1 MLWPRIAEIQ
11 AEQPRRLTIRRIGWL
26 EAVSAPCLY
35 GGEETRETLGA
46 ELCIVHGPEWQA
58 RRIVAGNVW
67 EAALLAWLWRPR
79 DARAAAAA
87 LRDLLDRELW
97 APARFV
103 REGDGDPDPGKRA
116 YGNAWRFAVAGVRH
130 GFGHP
135 SRRAKNSVWDAS
147 AAEVISHCVCAAE
160 LDRVAEFEARDEV
173 DALLAR
179 QTVKPSNRQTD

>member
-11 AEQPRRLTIRRIGWL
+11 AEQPRRLTLRRLGWL
-26 EAVSAPCLY
+26 EAVSAPCVF
-35 GGEETRETLGA
+35 GGEETRATLGA
-46 ELCIVHGPEWQA
+46 ELCIVHGPAWMA
-58 RRIVAGNVW
+58 RRIVGGNIW
-67 EAALLAWLWRPR
+67 EAALIAWLWRPR

-87 LRDLLDRELW
+87 LREFLDRELW

-103 REGDGDPDPGKRA
+103 REGDADEPGRPA
-116 YGNAWRFAVAGVRH
+116 FGLAWRLAVAGVRH

-147 AAEVISHCVCAAE
+147 AAEILLHCVCAAE
-160 LDRVAEFEARDEV
+160 VDRVAEFEARDEV

-179 QTVKPSNRQTD
+179 ATDH